1 MFRNLFFAL
10 VLSVVM
16 ISCDSSDLILDDVLL
31 TDADKGTL
39 YINPDNVP
47 SAYSRYPAGDFTVD
61 IPEDILFKIGSYNSG
76 LFHGDRIYYTYLEY
90 GKPYIRDTVKGGG
103 IVFCDRNGKYI
114 SHREIDFPRGK
125 GALPRRYAPVTVYG
139 IYDNHLIIR
148 VIRYTDLYTTY
159 DSFFSA
165 THIVKLNLDT
175 FEHTWI
181 EGYGDFSLFDPD
193 IGGSVWAEFVSE
205 NILYMRRAPG
215 LVTQKH
221 WDNNR
226 KDRLYAYD
234 LDIGAY
240 TSERDITINHGYKFD
255 WQIAGEPPNESS
267 AFIIDIYDT
276 RNHLS
281 AQLARASFDR
291 VVYDGTGGLW
301 VNVVWDFI
309 PNYLEACDIHV
320 SDNFLAKFDM
330 QGDFTGEIVDIDSTC
345 EDHQTYNRNAPMFPQ
360 DSNGAFLYFPAWD
373 PNRNFD
379 KWAWKPYKYLCYKR
393 N

>member
-10 VLSVVM
+10 VSGIVM
-16 ISCDSSDLILDDVLL
+16 IGCDSSDLILHDVLL

-47 SAYSRYPAGDFTVD
+47 SAYARYPAGDFTVD
-61 IPEDILFKIGSYNSG
+61 IPEDILLKIGSYNSG

-90 GKPYIRDTVKGGG
+90 GKPYILDTVKGGG

-114 SHREIDFPRGK
+114 SHREIDFPRGD

-159 DSFFSA
+159 DSIISA

-193 IGGSVWAEFVSE
+193 IGGRVWAEFVSE
-205 NILYMRRAPG
+205 NIL
-215 LVTQKH
+215 
-221 WDNNR
+221 
-226 KDRLYAYD
+226 
-234 LDIGAY
+234 
-240 TSERDITINHGYKFD
+240 
-255 WQIAGEPPNESS
+255 
-267 AFIIDIYDT
+267 
-276 RNHLS
+276 
-281 AQLARASFDR
+281 
-291 VVYDGTGGLW
+291 
-301 VNVVWDFI
+301 
-309 PNYLEACDIHV
+309 
-320 SDNFLAKFDM
+320 FLAKFDM
-330 QGDFTGEIVDIDSTC
+330 QGNFTGEIVDIDSTC
-345 EDHQTYNRNAPMFPQ
+345 EDYQTYNRNVPMFPQ
-360 DSNGAFLYFPAWD
+360 DSNGAFLYFPAWN
-373 PNRNFD
+373 PNKNLD